1 MSSKN
6 NSGKSNKVV
15 HDSFETLLIH
25 AGEKPDPIHGAVAPV
40 LVRSKTFAQK
50 DFGGDPEYQ
59 YSRGKNPTRAQLEEK
74 LAALEG
80 SPLGLATVYGSG
92 VAAVAALFF
101 TLAPGDHV
109 LCCREVYGGT
119 YRLLDKLLSRY
130 GITFDFVD
138 FGDENKI
145 RAGIRPT
152 TKYLWI
158 ETPTNP
164 SLHVIDL
171 DLVHRISKETSV
183 PYVVDATFSPPVTT
197 QHFEYDADVIIH
209 SLSKYIAGHN
219 DILGGAII
227 TRNAALHE
235 QLKFLQRTLGA
246 VLSPDECY
254 RVLQGVKTLSLRW
267 ARVSQTAQTVAEF
280 LVKHPSVKKVF
291 YPGLPSHP
299 GHALAKKQHKNGF
312 GGVVSFELKATSFE
326 ELKKF
331 VDTVRANSHIIYGES
346 LASPESILSYPPLMA
361 HKSVPKDVRES
372 LGISDS
378 FFRFS
383 VGFENPEDIIRGLK
397 AGLDNKKSPYF
408 A

>member
-6 NSGKSNKVV
+6 NAALKAQFSAG
-15 HDSFETLLIH
+15 DSFETLLIH
-25 AGEKPDPIHGAVAPV
+25 AGEKPDPLTGAVAPV

-50 DFGGDPEYQ
+50 EFGVEAEYQ
-59 YSRGKNPTRAQLEEK
+59 YSRGKNPTRNQLEEK
-74 LAALEG
+74 LVALEG

-119 YRLLDKLLSRY
+119 YRLLDKLLARY

-138 FGDENKI
+138 FGSEPEI
-145 RAGIRPT
+145 RRHIRPS

-164 SLHVIDL
+164 SLHIIDL
-171 DLVHRISKETSV
+171 KLVERISKETSI

-197 QHFEYDADVIIH
+197 RHFEYGADVIIH

-227 TRNAALHE
+227 TKNKALHE
-235 QLKFLQRTLGA
+235 ELQFLQRTLGA

-267 ARVSQTAQTVAEF
+267 SRVSQTAQVVAEF
-280 LVKHPSVKKVF
+280 LEKNPQVKKVF
-291 YPGLPSHP
+291 YPGLPTHP
-299 GHALAKKQHKNGF
+299 EHKLAQRQHANGF
-312 GGVVSFELKATSFE
+312 GGVVSFELKTDSLPS
-326 ELKKF
+326 LKKF
-331 VDTVRANSHIIYGES
+331 VDDVRANSHIIYAES
-346 LASPESILSYPPLMA
+346 LASPETILAYPPLMS
-361 HKSVPKDVRES
+361 HKSIPGDVRKS

-378 FFRFS
+378 FFRLS
-383 VGFENPEDIIRGLK
+383 VGFEDPEDIIRGLK
-397 AGLDNKKSPYF
+397 AGLDVVPK
-408 A
+408 